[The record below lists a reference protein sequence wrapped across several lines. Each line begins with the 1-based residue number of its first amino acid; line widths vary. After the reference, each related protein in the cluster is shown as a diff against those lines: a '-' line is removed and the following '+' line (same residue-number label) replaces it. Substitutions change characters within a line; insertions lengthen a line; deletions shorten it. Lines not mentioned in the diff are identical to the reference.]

1 MKESNY
7 LSSDF
12 KEQRQLPYTEG
23 QTERI
28 PRQVRDRVLSDIL
41 KRLEPLTN
49 SDLAREASKYPPF
62 NKMTEYGVKKSV
74 DRFVKDY
81 EALGVVVRD
90 RGKIDWMPQTTKPR
104 EEPPQERNTQPESP
118 SSPKTQHEVVQKFI
132 QDLAS
137 GSITFRDKPLQ
148 KELGWN
154 KGEFYDEVMKD
165 IDLYNAHKHE
175 WPFSGI
181 LERRVYDSILKL
193 RAFGCIEEKKEHPDE
208 G

>member
-12 KEQRQLPYTEG
+12 KEQGQLPHPEG

-41 KRLEPLTN
+41 MKRGPLTN
-49 SDLAREASKYPPF
+49 SDLAKEAWKYPRF
-62 NKMTEYGVKKSV
+62 NKMTEYGVKKAV
-74 DRFVKDY
+74 ERFVKDY
-81 EALGVVVRD
+81 EVLGVVVHN
-90 RGKIDWMPQTTKPR
+90 RGKIDWMPQATKPK
-104 EEPPQERNTQPESP
+104 EEPPQEKYTRPETPSIPETQY
-118 SSPKTQHEVVQKFI
+118 QVVQKFI

-137 GSITFRDKPLQ
+137 GSITFRDKPVQ
-148 KELGWN
+148 KELRWN

-193 RAFGCIEEKKEHPDE
+193 RAFGCIEEKKRPDE
-208 G
+208 E